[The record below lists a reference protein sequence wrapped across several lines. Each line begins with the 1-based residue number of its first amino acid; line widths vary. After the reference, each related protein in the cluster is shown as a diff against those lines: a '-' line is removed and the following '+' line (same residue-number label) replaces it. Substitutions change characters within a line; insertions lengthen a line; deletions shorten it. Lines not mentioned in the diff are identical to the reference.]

1 MTFLYPIRIAT
12 KLYDQ
17 VPEYRAHAVAWDTR
31 DEHIRQAVA
40 RGATDLVVVQ
50 LDTIAGIQEYK
61 GNEDTWINGCAAD
74 FYGLRSLRA
83 P

>member
-1 MTFLYPIRIAT
+1 LYPVRVAA

-31 DEHIRQAVA
+31 DEQIRQEVA
-40 RGATDLVVVQ
+40 AGATDLTVTQ
-50 LDTIAGIQEYK
+50 IDTIGGVQEYK
-61 GNEDTWINGCAAD
+61 GNEFFWVNRCAAD
-74 FYGLRSLRA
+74 YYGLRSLRA